1 MGFYSV
7 LSIGRCTIRDW
18 KAHVPLEPFLLFAP
32 EDLYRGRLC
41 DRNGHSHTVHAF
53 KTTVAD
59 ARKCLDMRGI
69 TIQFCQELFQ
79 DFRSDV
85 RLDPSIKA
93 VLGSR
98 QITGLAFAE
107 YMAVLRRQLSLRSY
121 LGLVPPDEP
130 PADVNEQKVAAG
142 QVFDENL
149 QLYFPDADFLL
160 ELRVLLEAAEP
171 NDAVLLD
178 LSELIETEILDPSD
192 LSVLYD
198 HVSNL
203 MLRRLRLTY
212 QLYGFVLQDPRVESR
227 LRAVVAALTEDQLIN
242 TILLPLLARMGFE
255 RLRRVAF
262 HGPGEFGSDVL
273 PFRRRTPFG
282 TLEYYALQAKAVPLR
297 GGSRRAGNVASVL
310 NQATT
315 ALAVSF
321 VDDLDNERKRL
332 DKFVIATNKEITPE
346 ARRFLEE
353 SLEGRRS
360 LILLDIDRLAE
371 LLTEFDLAQYVLFS
385 DLRR

>member
-1 MGFYSV
+1 
-7 LSIGRCTIRDW
+7 
-18 KAHVPLEPFLLFAP
+18 
-32 EDLYRGRLC
+32 
-41 DRNGHSHTVHAF
+41 
-53 KTTVAD
+53 
-59 ARKCLDMRGI
+59 MRGI

-98 QITGLAFAE
+98 QITGLSFAE

-171 NDAVLLD
+171 NDVVLLD

-360 LILLDIDRLAE
+360 LVLLDIDRLAE